1 MLIGL
6 ENGGAGFIATGL
18 FAFLGLYLLWCTQKG
33 NFKMG
38 VRIPFLFTIHPMKVN
53 ETWMNSFLFNVLLIL
68 ICSVSV
74 T

>member
-1 MLIGL
+1 
-6 ENGGAGFIATGL
+6 
-18 FAFLGLYLLWCTQKG
+18 
-33 NFKMG
+33 MG

-74 T
+74 C